1 MTVELKNIAS
11 KISEILNEYHPDKLR
26 VETDNRMIR
35 VRWNY
40 WEQFSFEIEDR
51 ILNEAI
57 PKGFCTYWD
66 AEDHDDRLPTY
77 VFIVETEL

>member
-1 MTVELKNIAS
+1 MSDLANIAS
-11 KISEILNEYHPDKLR
+11 KISEILNEYHPDELQ

-40 WEQFSFEIEDR
+40 WERFSSAIEDR

-57 PKGFCTYWD
+57 PKCVCTYWD
-66 AEDHDDRLPTY
+66 AEDHDDRLSTY
-77 VFIVETEL
+77 VFIVEAEL

>member
-1 MTVELKNIAS
+1 MSDLTNIAS
-11 KISEILNEYHPDKLR
+11 KISEILNEYRPDELQ

-40 WEQFSFEIEDR
+40 WDRFSSEIEDR

-66 AEDHDDRLPTY
+66 AEDHDDRLSTF
-77 VFIVETEL
+77 VFIVEVEL